1 MRTFEQYI
9 KEAVDF
15 RLGGSANKG
24 DVLNQ
29 FDDLEP
35 GDKLYMYEFDDT
47 LSKIILVNEYT
58 VTSSLNYVNGRFR
71 IRMQNVD
78 MKNYTAGIDKNHIN
92 DSIDVAK
99 GTFYYYAYSTYNDDE
114 NVLERTKLYV
124 KEGKY
129 YKI

>member
-9 KEAVDF
+9 REGVDF

-58 VTSSLNYVNGRFR
+58 VISSPKYDNGRFR
-71 IRMQNVD
+71 IRMQNVN
-78 MKNYTAGIDKNHIN
+78 MKDCTAGIDKNHIN
-92 DSIDVAK
+92 DSIDVSK
-99 GTFYYYAYSTYNDDE
+99 GNFTYYAYSTYNDDE
-114 NVLERTKLYV
+114 DVLERTKLYV

-129 YKI
+129 SKI

>member
-9 KEAVDF
+9 REGVDF

-24 DVLNQ
+24 DNLNV
-29 FDDLEP
+29 FSDLES

-47 LSKIILVNEYT
+47 LSKTELVNEYV

-78 MKNYTAGIDKNHIN
+78 EKNCTASIDKNHIN
-92 DSIDVAK
+92 DSIDVSK
-99 GTFYYYAYSTYNDDE
+99 GRFCYYAYSTYNDEKD
-114 NVLERTKLYV
+114 VLERTKLYV

-129 YKI
+129 SKI